1 MVFQRS
7 NPFPK
12 IDPRERRLRAAHRR
26 HERRAR
32 LETRVER
39 ALGQAALWE
48 EVKDRLDDSAL
59 GLSGGQQQR
68 LCIARALAV
77 EPEVLLMDEPAS
89 ALDPIAT
96 AHIEELI
103 NELSAEYTVVIVTH
117 NMQQAARVADY
128 TAFFYLGEL
137 VEFDRT
143 RRAVHEAE
151 QLADGRLHH
160 GAVRMMRRNSSSREH
175 TNREY
180 EGELRRL
187 REQLLLMGAKVEDII
202 AGSIRALIDRDSALA
217 EQMIAVDRKIN
228 QLEIDI
234 DELCMQVLARRQ
246 PVASDLRFL
255 TTALKLVTDLERI
268 GDLGVNICE
277 RVLELNGEPP
287 LKPYVDMP
295 NMAREAQEMLH
306 EALDAF
312 VAADAERAQRV
323 IARDRNVDAYYTQ
336 IFRELLT
343 YMMED
348 PRNIFRA
355 TRLQSIAKYLERIG
369 DHATNLGE
377 LVVFMVKGKDI
388 RHAGKL
394 SDGR

>member
-1 MVFQRS
+1 MIRPS
-7 NPFPK
+7 
-12 IDPRERRLRAAHRR
+12 
-26 HERRAR
+26 
-32 LETRVER
+32 T
-39 ALGQAALWE
+39 
-48 EVKDRLDDSAL
+48 
-59 GLSGGQQQR
+59 
-68 LCIARALAV
+68 
-77 EPEVLLMDEPAS
+77 
-89 ALDPIAT
+89 
-96 AHIEELI
+96 
-103 NELSAEYTVVIVTH
+103 
-117 NMQQAARVADY
+117 
-128 TAFFYLGEL
+128 
-137 VEFDRT
+137 
-143 RRAVHEAE
+143 
-151 QLADGRLHH
+151 
-160 GAVRMMRRNSSSREH
+160 SREH

-187 REQLLLMGAKVEDII
+187 REKLLLMGAKVEDII
-202 AGSIRALIDRDSALA
+202 HGSIRSLTDRDSALA

-234 DELCMQVLARRQ
+234 DEHCMQILARRQ

-255 TTALKLVTDLERI
+255 TTALKLVTDLERM
-268 GDLGVNICE
+268 GE

-287 LKPYVDMP
+287 LKPYVDLP
-295 NMAREAQEMLH
+295 NMAREVQEMLH

-312 VAADAERAQRV
+312 VAADVERAQR
-323 IARDRNVDAYYTQ
+323 IISRDKNVDAYYTQ

-369 DHATNLGE
+369 DHVTNVGE

-394 SDGR
+394 GDG

>member
-1 MVFQRS
+1 GSDRDRPHRGAHQRAVGRVHGRHRH
-7 NPFPK
+7 PQHAAGGAGG
-12 IDPRERRLRAAHRR
+12 RLHGVLLS
-26 HERRAR
+26 RRAG
-32 LETRVER
+32 RVR
-39 ALGQAALWE
+39 SHG
-48 EVKDRLDDSAL
+48 
-59 GLSGGQQQR
+59 
-68 LCIARALAV
+68 
-77 EPEVLLMDEPAS
+77 
-89 ALDPIAT
+89 
-96 AHIEELI
+96 
-103 NELSAEYTVVIVTH
+103 
-117 NMQQAARVADY
+117 
-128 TAFFYLGEL
+128 
-137 VEFDRT
+137 
-143 RRAVHEAE
+143 RAVHEAE
-151 QLADGRLHH
+151 RFADGRLHH
-160 GAVRMMRRNSSSREH
+160 GTVWMIRASHAREH

-187 REQLLLMGAKVEDII
+187 RELLLLMGAKVEDII
-202 AGSIRALIDRDSALA
+202 NGSIRALIDRDSLLG
-217 EQMIAVDRKIN
+217 EQMIAADRKIN
-228 QLEIDI
+228 QLEMEV

-306 EALDAF
+306 EGLDAF
-312 VAADAERAQRV
+312 VAADVEPPQHV

-369 DHATNLGE
+369 DHATNVGE

-394 SDGR
+394 GDGGTT

>member
-1 MVFQRS
+1 M
-7 NPFPK
+7 
-12 IDPRERRLRAAHRR
+12 RL
-26 HERRAR
+26 
-32 LETRVER
+32 
-39 ALGQAALWE
+39 
-48 EVKDRLDDSAL
+48 
-59 GLSGGQQQR
+59 
-68 LCIARALAV
+68 
-77 EPEVLLMDEPAS
+77 
-89 ALDPIAT
+89 
-96 AHIEELI
+96 
-103 NELSAEYTVVIVTH
+103 
-117 NMQQAARVADY
+117 
-128 TAFFYLGEL
+128 
-137 VEFDRT
+137 
-143 RRAVHEAE
+143 
-151 QLADGRLHH
+151 
-160 GAVRMMRRNSSSREH
+160 NSSSREH

-217 EQMIAVDRKIN
+217 EQMIALDRKIN

-234 DELCMQVLARRQ
+234 DEHCMQVLARRQ

-287 LKPYVDMP
+287 LKPYVDLP
-295 NMAREAQEMLH
+295 NMARETQEMLH
-306 EALDAF
+306 EGLDAF
-312 VAADAERAQRV
+312 VAADVERAQRV

-394 SDGR
+394 GDGG

>member
-1 MVFQRS
+1 MMIKA
-7 NPFPK
+7 N
-12 IDPRERRLRAAHRR
+12 
-26 HERRAR
+26 
-32 LETRVER
+32 
-39 ALGQAALWE
+39 
-48 EVKDRLDDSAL
+48 
-59 GLSGGQQQR
+59 
-68 LCIARALAV
+68 
-77 EPEVLLMDEPAS
+77 
-89 ALDPIAT
+89 T
-96 AHIEELI
+96 A
-103 NELSAEYTVVIVTH
+103 
-117 NMQQAARVADY
+117 
-128 TAFFYLGEL
+128 
-137 VEFDRT
+137 
-143 RRAVHEAE
+143 
-151 QLADGRLHH
+151 
-160 GAVRMMRRNSSSREH
+160 REH

-180 EGELRRL
+180 EQELRKL
-187 REQLLLMGAKVEDII
+187 RELLLLMGAKAEEII
-202 AGSIRALIDRDSALA
+202 NGSIRALIDRDSTLA

-228 QLEIDI
+228 QLEIAI

-287 LKPYVDMP
+287 LKPYIDLP
-295 NMAREAQEMLH
+295 NMTQEVQEMLH

-312 VAADAERAQRV
+312 VDADVERAQRV
-323 IARDRNVDAYYTQ
+323 IARDKNVDAYYTQ

-348 PRNIFRA
+348 VRNIYRA

-377 LVVFMVKGKDI
+377 LVIFMVKGKDI

-394 SDGR
+394 SDGSV